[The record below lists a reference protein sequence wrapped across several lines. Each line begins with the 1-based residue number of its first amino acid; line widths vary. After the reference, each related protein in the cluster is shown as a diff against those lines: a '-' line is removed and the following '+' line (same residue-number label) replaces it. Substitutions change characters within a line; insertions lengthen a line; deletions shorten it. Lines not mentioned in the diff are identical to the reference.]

1 MARSLDEVEILR
13 FFFNDTDGPGY
24 SYSNWS
30 SQMSKRSGDKCR
42 VVPVSHMKNRRTRYR
57 SKPNVHLLVEP
68 AIIRDEFFK
77 WDILGNFQILCLP
90 LKDLR
95 NRLYK
100 NLYHLHDTLR
110 KPFLAKFLPTMK
122 RRDRLREYKA
132 HLCVKQNPTW
142 MPASLC
148 HRSHLS
154 LVITGTLTTCNTL
167 GRLTS
172 GTKMLISG
180 PVTSSGI
187 SAPQPAT

>member
-1 MARSLDEVEILR
+1 MPGCPGFPHEKPA
-13 FFFNDTDGPGY
+13 DTMPIKTQRPSACWTYKKKIGI
-24 SYSNWS
+24 
-30 SQMSKRSGDKCR
+30 K
-42 VVPVSHMKNRRTRYR
+42 
-57 SKPNVHLLVEP
+57 
-68 AIIRDEFFK
+68 FK
-77 WDILGNFQILCLP
+77 WVKSYFWELP

-122 RRDRLREYKA
+122 RRDRLREYKV

-172 GTKMLISG
+172 GTKILISG